1 MRKKNK
7 NEIVVNGQK
16 IQTDLDE
23 IDIFK
28 LKYWKE
34 NPRVNALIKQNFGD
48 KDVSDKDIE
57 KLLWD
62 KVDSVKDLYTDIKKH
77 GGLID
82 EILIKGDTVLE
93 GNSRLCA
100 FRKLYEKAEQ
110 QNDEKEMLKWSY
122 IRARILP
129 DDISYDVIFSILGT
143 WHIKRKAEWDTYE
156 KAAYFKR
163 MHTDYGYSYKDIASS
178 VSQSLTEKFIKDHIE
193 AHDLMVENKILSLD
207 RFSYFYQLVLE
218 KNNSKYSEYFAKEP
232 QIVNRVI
239 ETIQKDE
246 LKRAE
251 DLRDLP
257 KIIKDAKAKR
267 EYLSG
272 NANFIEAL
280 DI

>member
-1 MRKKNK
+1 MPWEGMNMRKKNK

-129 DDISYDVIFSILGT
+129 DDISYDVIFSGNIQIG
-143 WHIKRKAEWDTYE
+143 R
-156 KAAYFKR
+156 
-163 MHTDYGYSYKDIASS
+163 
-178 VSQSLTEKFIKDHIE
+178 
-193 AHDLMVENKILSLD
+193 AHV
-207 RFSYFYQLVLE
+207 
-218 KNNSKYSEYFAKEP
+218 
-232 QIVNRVI
+232 
-239 ETIQKDE
+239 
-246 LKRAE
+246 
-251 DLRDLP
+251 
-257 KIIKDAKAKR
+257 
-267 EYLSG
+267 
-272 NANFIEAL
+272 
-280 DI
+280 